1 MDDDFAGIPAF
12 LTQFKPLI
20 HKTLNRLNI
29 FSNNMDYEDY
39 YQELQ
44 IKLIDIL
51 KLFQNDSVDLE
62 EKNAKFLAYAG
73 QGLYWHGLDLIRN
86 KEGNSLGT
94 IESNSLEYLVDGQF
108 SSDSVS
114 ERSLNIKEFFD
125 LAEKR
130 LSKKDFDFLLQ
141 LAEGRQTMEELAK
154 DYGVTRATLYQWKKR
169 IKFRLVDIK
178 DCLTD

>member
-1 MDDDFAGIPAF
+1 MDDDFEGMTSF
-12 LTQFKPLI
+12 FKQFKPLL
-20 HKTLNRLNI
+20 HKTLNRLSI

-44 IKLIDIL
+44 IKLVDIL
-51 KLFQNDSVDLE
+51 KHFQNDSVDLE
-62 EKNAKFLAYAG
+62 EKNSKFVAYAG

-94 IESNSLEYLVDGQF
+94 IESKSLEYLVDGQLF
-108 SSDSVS
+108 SNSIT
-114 ERSLNIKEFFD
+114 EGSLNIREFFD
-125 LAEKR
+125 LAKKR
-130 LSKKDFDFLLQ
+130 LSSKDFDFLLQ
-141 LAEGRQTMEELAK
+141 LADGQQTMEELAK

-169 IKFRLVDIK
+169 ITFRLVDIK